1 MAMRKLR
8 FLFQGD
14 SVTDANRDKNSDDL
28 GEGYPYYFHQAY
40 EELSSE
46 RDDLPELEF
55 TNRAVNGDRS
65 IEILERLEQ
74 DIVQLKPDFLALQ
87 IGVND
92 AWRLLNPM
100 VGATPDPVY
109 KQSVETVLRTVRE
122 KLPKTKIILI
132 EPFLLVQED
141 EFVPVRRNLYQKINI
156 LRDLRRDYADFY
168 WPLDGL
174 MHQWSL
180 DYDDPGA
187 LALDGIHPTE
197 EGHRLIAQKMVE
209 TLVGAGFFL

>member
-1 MAMRKLR
+1 MAKKKLR

-14 SVTDANRDKNSDDL
+14 SVTDADRDRTSDDL
-28 GEGYPYYFHQAY
+28 GHGYPRYFRQAY
-40 EELSSE
+40 EEVSAG

-55 TNRAVNGDRS
+55 INRAVNGDRS
-65 IEILERLEQ
+65 IEILERLED
-74 DIVQLKPDFLALQ
+74 DILKLKPDYLSIQ

-100 VGATPDPVY
+100 VGATPDPVFR
-109 KQSVETVLRTVRE
+109 QSLESVLKRVRTE
-122 KLPKTKIILI
+122 LPETKIIMV
-132 EPFLLVQED
+132 EPFLLVLED
-141 EFVPVRRNLYQKINI
+141 EFIPVRRNLSQKIII
-156 LRDLRRDYADFY
+156 LRELRGDYADFY

-180 DYDDPGA
+180 AYEDPSA

-197 EGHRLIAQKMVE
+197 EGHRLIARKMVE
-209 TLVGAGFFL
+209 TLVGEGFLV